1 MDSSG
6 GGRKPA
12 CQDGGSVVSPTLDQM
27 REAQRAL
34 EAPMFSDLAGD
45 IEVSFEFFPPKSEKM
60 NETLWQ
66 SVETL
71 KPLAVSVTRDELDS
85 GKPPSASPICAG
97 VP

>member
-1 MDSSG
+1 M
-6 GGRKPA
+6 
-12 CQDGGSVVSPTLDQM
+12 SPTLDQM

-60 NETLWQ
+60 SETLWQ

-71 KPLAVSVTRDELDS
+71 KPLDRPRPTDGVR
-85 GKPPSASPICAG
+85 SAG
-97 VP
+97 YRR